1 MSTSVY
7 TINTGINKPIEF
19 KGLKAQYIWW
29 LGGGLL
35 ALLILFAILYIC
47 GINTFLCLGIIITGG
62 TALFMHVYKLSRKY
76 GEHGMMKSL
85 AKRSIPTVV
94 KSYSRKVF
102 TGLCKKN

>member
-1 MSTSVY
+1 MSASVY
-7 TINTGINKPIEF
+7 TINKGINKPIEF

-47 GINTFLCLGIIITGG
+47 GVHPFICLLIIVTLATI
-62 TALFMHVYKLSRKY
+62 LFMQVYKLSRQY
-76 GEHGMMKSL
+76 GEHGMMKRI
-85 AKRSIPTVV
+85 AKRQIPRCV

-102 TGLCKKN
+102 TDLCRTR